1 LRTGRPGE
9 GKIVSVPR
17 ISTKGRS
24 VMEPRKVL
32 VVDDNEDVL
41 EVMKHLLIELGA
53 EAVTAHGGKEGIDA
67 ALEHKPDL
75 ILLDLMMP
83 DMPGEEVAAALR
95 ENTETGEIP
104 IVFLTGLA
112 SEEDTKKRPSA
123 GYRFLSK
130 HLPPDE
136 IMKEI
141 EDILA

>member
-1 LRTGRPGE
+1 
-9 GKIVSVPR
+9 
-17 ISTKGRS
+17 
-24 VMEPRKVL
+24 MEPKKVL

-41 EVMKHLLIELGA
+41 EVMKHLLAEIGA
-53 EAVTAHGGKEGIDA
+53 EAVTAHGGKAGVAA

-83 DMPGEEVAAALR
+83 DMPGEEVAAVLR
-95 ENTETGEIP
+95 DDESTAETP

-112 SEEDTKKRPSA
+112 SEGDTKKRPSA

-136 IMKEI
+136 ILKEL
-141 EDILA
+141 EAILA